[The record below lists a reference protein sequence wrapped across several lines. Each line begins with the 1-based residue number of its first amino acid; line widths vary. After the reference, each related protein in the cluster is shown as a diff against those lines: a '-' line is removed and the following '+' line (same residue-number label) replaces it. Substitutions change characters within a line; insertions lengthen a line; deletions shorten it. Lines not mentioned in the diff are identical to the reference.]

1 MQLYLTLMK
10 NMELSALFGIFA
22 AMGYAVAALLAKRA
36 LADGAGV
43 LRLAFLTN
51 QMFVLVFGLYFL
63 TAPMTADW
71 TDWHQPILCGCLFFL
86 GQIFT
91 YAAIRYG
98 DVSLQTP
105 VMGTK
110 AMFVV
115 LIALCLGTEVVTPRL
130 FVAALGA
137 MIAVALLGFSERLAK
152 GSLFTISLA
161 LLSAFFFAC
170 SDVMVGSFGSAFG
183 TGPFLLTAM
192 VTNALLSFAL
202 IPFFRGRLFSISKS
216 AWRWGLLSAGMMAGQ
231 ALLLNY
237 TLAQYQN
244 VGTTNVLYSSRG
256 LWSVLLAAPAVW
268 LLSLSQETLSARTRN
283 LRLGG
288 AILMSVTLL
297 FWFS

>member
-1 MQLYLTLMK
+1 
-10 NMELSALFGIFA
+10 
-22 AMGYAVAALLAKRA
+22 
-36 LADGAGV
+36 
-43 LRLAFLTN
+43 
-51 QMFVLVFGLYFL
+51 
-63 TAPMTADW
+63 
-71 TDWHQPILCGCLFFL
+71 
-86 GQIFT
+86 
-91 YAAIRYG
+91 
-98 DVSLQTP
+98 
-105 VMGTK
+105 
-110 AMFVV
+110 
-115 LIALCLGTEVVTPRL
+115 VTPRL